1 MSEKTLENTIAA
13 DFAIWLQ
20 DEMNKLNM
28 DADHFGSVLYSVM
41 YGKNKN

>member
-1 MSEKTLENTIAA
+1 MDDKALENIIEA

-28 DADHFGSVLYSVM
+28 DVDHFGSILLKVM
-41 YGKNKN
+41 YGEHKN